1 MAYFGVAIPL
11 LTADNLRLRRSAMV
25 DRLTGAA
32 SRELLEQRA
41 GEALQRA
48 ARSGSTVSLMA
59 IDLDRFK
66 QINDAHGHVQGDRV
80 LAEVTRAV
88 RGVLRSGDLFARFG
102 GDDFA
107 QMFERADEALYA
119 AKRAG
124 RDRLRIHTAA
134 EPESPR
140 YS

>member
-1 MAYFGVAIPL
+1 MLPDTEEDLAGDIAE
-11 LTADNLRLRRSAMV
+11 
-25 DRLTGAA
+25 AA
-32 SRELLEQRA
+32 
-41 GEALQRA
+41 RA
-48 ARSGSTVSLMA
+48 AIRDIGAVEGVEPTASIG
-59 IDLDRFK
+59 
-66 QINDAHGHVQGDRV
+66 
-80 LAEVTRAV
+80 LAESRP
-88 RGVLRSGDLFARFG
+88 
-102 GDDFA
+102 GDDYA